1 MINNTTA
8 AVSYESIQSI
18 MDSLSFD
25 WLVGNWDVI
34 AVNDG
39 DTLTSENGP
48 YYVMFNSVTLSVED
62 DPVPDAIALHPAF
75 PNSFNPS
82 TTIRFDI
89 PNESRSLSGVEMN
102 RDASLQI
109 FDISGRVVEALIQG
123 NVELGQHEIRWNA
136 TTHPSGVYFAVL
148 NSSKTHISQK
158 LVLMK

>member
-48 YYVMFNSVTLSVED
+48 YYIMFNSVTLSVED
-62 DPVPDAIALHPAF
+62 DPVPDAIALNPAF
-75 PNSFNPS
+75 PNPFNPS

-102 RDASLQI
+102 RDASL
-109 FDISGRVVEALIQG
+109 
-123 NVELGQHEIRWNA
+123 
-136 TTHPSGVYFAVL
+136 
-148 NSSKTHISQK
+148 
-158 LVLMK
+158 

>member
-1 MINNTTA
+1 
-8 AVSYESIQSI
+8 
-18 MDSLSFD
+18 
-25 WLVGNWDVI
+25 
-34 AVNDG
+34 
-39 DTLTSENGP
+39 
-48 YYVMFNSVTLSVED
+48 MFNSVTLSVED

>member
-48 YYVMFNSVTLSVED
+48 YYVMFNSVILIVED

-109 FDISGRVVEALIQG
+109 FDISG
-123 NVELGQHEIRWNA
+123 
-136 TTHPSGVYFAVL
+136 
-148 NSSKTHISQK
+148 
-158 LVLMK
+158 

>member
-25 WLVGNWDVI
+25 WDVI

-48 YYVMFNSVTLSVED
+48 YYVMFNSVILIVED

-109 FDISGRVVEALIQG
+109 FDISGRVVE
-123 NVELGQHEIRWNA
+123 
-136 TTHPSGVYFAVL
+136 
-148 NSSKTHISQK
+148 
-158 LVLMK
+158 

>member
-25 WLVGNWDVI
+25 WLVGNWNVI

-82 TTIRFDI
+82 TPIRFDI